1 MKMQLAKLEE
11 LFVNIQLMKLSTYKE
26 FQILNSPN
34 NLVNKWVKQ
43 LNKKFS
49 KEKVQMTNKFL
60 QEMFDDFFS
69 YFFYVYD

>member
-1 MKMQLAKLEE
+1 MQLAKLEG
-11 LFVNIQLMKLSTYKE
+11 LFVNTQLMKLSTYKE

-49 KEKVQMTNKFL
+49 KEKVQMTNKCL

-69 YFFYVYD
+69 SFFYVYD